1 MARMAAAKGSRRRA
15 KPPLE
20 YSILYTAT
28 LCLLAAGAVM
38 VYSASSAES
47 LLENGDPAFFLKRY
61 VAFGALGLI
70 AMHLLS
76 RRGLKVVRR
85 ATPLILAV
93 AFALTVAVMVP
104 GIGITVN
111 GATRWLGAGPV
122 QFQPSELLKVA
133 LALYSANLIASR
145 PSTLGS
151 VRDLCRPL
159 LMVVGLACLLLL
171 KQPDMGT
178 AMVICFATFALLVAA
193 GAKMRHL
200 GTIFLVLGALALVFA
215 RAEPYRRDRILSF
228 VNPWNDAS
236 GTGFQAAQA
245 QIALGSG
252 GLFGVGLGESVQ
264 KNFYLPEAHTDMILA
279 IVGEELG
286 VLGVSALAALYG
298 LIAYAGF
305 RTAKLAKDNY
315 AKLLA
320 AGLTALILA
329 QAVLNFFAVMGLA
342 PLTGV
347 PLPFVSYGNANLI
360 VLLGA
365 MGLVLGVAKRSGA
378 AAASGSS
385 GLKSIDGG
393 RSRDER
399 SAQRTAR
406 ADRGGRHGRPRR
418 AGTRDSRRAARGGR

>member
-47 LLENGDPAFFLKRY
+47 LLQNGDPAFFLKRY

-70 AMHLLS
+70 SMHLLS
-76 RRGLKVVRR
+76 RRGLKLVRR

-93 AFALTVAVMVP
+93 AFVLTVAVMVP

-133 LALYSANLIASR
+133 LVLYSANLIASR
-145 PSTLGS
+145 PSTLSS

-178 AMVICFATFALLVAA
+178 AMVICFATFALLVAS

-215 RAEPYRRDRILSF
+215 LAEPYRRDRVLSF
-228 VNPWNDAS
+228 VNPWNDAA

-320 AGLTALILA
+320 AGLTALILT
-329 QAVLNFFAVMGLA
+329 QAALNFFAVLGMA

-347 PLPFVSYGNANLI
+347 PLPFVSYGSSNLV
-360 VLLGA
+360 VLLAA
-365 MGLVLGVAKRSGA
+365 MGLVLNVAATGGRTAAKRPRR
-378 AAASGSS
+378 
-385 GLKSIDGG
+385 GLEAIDGG
-393 RSRDER
+393 ADADSDRRRRDR
-399 SAQRTAR
+399 GARRAR
-406 ADRGGRHGRPRR
+406 AGDR
-418 AGTRDSRRAARGGR
+418 RRAAG